1 MATPTSSFFLLPL
14 FFVFVFLLPGNDAVF
29 DVVKFG
35 AKADGSADSAR
46 SFLKAWSYACNSWS
60 PATVYVPA
68 GKFLVTQVV
77 FRGPCKNSMI
87 KFLIQGTLVAPS
99 GSGGSD
105 QWIAFSGVDGV
116 SISGGG
122 TIDGGGSRLWACKL
136 AGRSCPRGTSSL
148 TFVNSKNIAV
158 DGLTSID
165 SKLFHIVVLRCQNV
179 KLSRVNIVASGN
191 SPNTDGIHVQMSTA
205 VDILQANIR
214 TGDDCISVGPGT
226 AHLWIERVFCGP
238 GHGIS
243 IGSLGRAQGLQEE
256 SVRNVTVKT
265 VTFSGTQNGVR
276 IKTWGTRI
284 QGQVRGVVFED
295 ALMRNVQNPI
305 IIDQNYCPGN
315 KGCPG
320 QSSGIKISQV
330 KYKNI
335 RGTSATPVAVTFDCS
350 PSNPCSGIT
359 LQDIKLSYYSQRAQS
374 SCKYA
379 NGVASGLNVPPSCL
393 ACSVVYFLMGEAAVE
408 MVRNKQVVL
417 KEFVVG
423 APKETAMEIRQG
435 KASLRAPTGVEGA
448 IVVKNLYLSCDPY
461 MRGRMRDYSDSYIP
475 PFQPGS
481 VIEGFGVAKVVDSTN
496 PNFCVGDYITGLTG
510 WEEYSTIVR
519 TEQLRKIEVFDVP
532 LSYHVGLLGM
542 TGFTAYVGFYE
553 ICAPKKGDFVF
564 VSAASG
570 AVGQL
575 VGQLAKLHGCYVVG
589 SAGSAQKVDLL
600 KNKLGFDEAF
610 NYKEEPDLTEA
621 LRSYFPKGID
631 IYFDNVGG
639 AMLDAALLNMRVH
652 GRVAVCGMVSQHA
665 VSDPKGISNLYTLV
679 MKRIRMEG
687 FIQSDYLHLFP
698 KFLPT
703 IIDLYKQGRIVY
715 IEDMNEGLENG
726 PAAFVGLFTGNNV
739 GKQVVCVS
747 RE

>member
-1 MATPTSSFFLLPL
+1 
-14 FFVFVFLLPGNDAVF
+14 
-29 DVVKFG
+29 
-35 AKADGSADSAR
+35 
-46 SFLKAWSYACNSWS
+46 
-60 PATVYVPA
+60 
-68 GKFLVTQVV
+68 
-77 FRGPCKNSMI
+77 MI

-191 SPNTDGIHVQMSTA
+191 SPNTDGIHVQMSTG

-256 SVRNVTVKT
+256 S
-265 VTFSGTQNGVR
+265 
-276 IKTWGTRI
+276 
-284 QGQVRGVVFED
+284 
-295 ALMRNVQNPI
+295 
-305 IIDQNYCPGN
+305 
-315 KGCPG
+315 
-320 QSSGIKISQV
+320 
-330 KYKNI
+330 
-335 RGTSATPVAVTFDCS
+335 
-350 PSNPCSGIT
+350 
-359 LQDIKLSYYSQRAQS
+359 S

-379 NGVASGLNVPPSCL
+379 NGVASGLNR
-393 ACSVVYFLMGEAAVE
+393 ERKE

-423 APKETAMEIRQG
+423 APKETDMEIRQG
-435 KASLRAPTGVEGA
+435 KVSLRAPTGVEGA

-553 ICAPKKGDFVF
+553 ICAPKKGDYVF